1 MKKPYQIESQR
12 AVKRFEQMATDGN
25 PAVQMVLPLAE
36 MVGWLRKGVG
46 ELHAQVIHTIPAKF
60 SHGRSLRQVRADP
73 PGRIVF
79 QYGNLAR
86 LYKALKP
93 PYAWPAI
100 PRAIRYKT
108 LTSVASAFPSGGS

>member
-1 MKKPYQIESQR
+1 
-12 AVKRFEQMATDGN
+12 
-25 PAVQMVLPLAE
+25 LAE

-108 LTSVASAFPSGGS
+108 LTSAASAFPSGGSNCMQSRTSVPKPSGPLRRRTGRSQRTRSAAP